1 MLTYPPPP
9 PFLAAWQVLERERN
23 PRPNLTSCKNKELAK
38 LLTRAWDE
46 NPNLRPHA
54 REMEAE
60 LQFLD
65 DAFVRN
71 MQKFKVDGH
80 ECGSD
85 AFSAGAAPTLLVQVD
100 GHECGES
107 CPSAFSGSD
116 ASSAPPTPTMD
127 DSWVCEHQM
136 TITSAQLIDAVC
148 QDDTATLSTLLSM
161 PGAQSLVN
169 HEEEDNGSTL
179 LHIAAQRGHA
189 AITDQLIAAR
199 CNVDRQA
206 KNGAT
211 PLFIAA
217 YHGHAAVTT
226 QLIVARCNVDLQTQT
241 AATPLRIATQQGHA
255 SVTEQLIAAGS
266 NVNFQQPKDGA
277 TPLHIAAH
285 QGHAV
290 IAKQLLAARCDI
302 NLQDTGGNTA
312 LEVAEFQGQPT
323 VAKLLEEEEEKEKAA
338 GAASQQ
344 KKQAQKEQED
354 TEKREARRLLYLLYL
369 YKSTDTDAEGDNYE
383 QKDWERRGARL
394 RQGQRLREEV
404 RESSKECQHAR
415 QQLEKHVSS

>member
-1 MLTYPPPP
+1 LWQKFKVVSLMFLGDMPSANIAPP
-9 PFLAAWQVLERERN
+9 PFLAAWQALECERN
-23 PRPNLTSCKNKELAK
+23 PRPNLTSCKNKVLAK

-54 REMEAE
+54 REMEVE

-71 MQKFKVDGH
+71 MQKMKVDGH
-80 ECGSD
+80 ECGSEGGWTR
-85 AFSAGAAPTLLVQVD
+85 S
-100 GHECGES
+100 S
-107 CPSAFSGSD
+107 CPTIFRGSD
-116 ASSAPPTPTMD
+116 ASSAPPTPTKD
-127 DSWVCEHQM
+127 DSCVCEHQV
-136 TITSAQLIDAVC
+136 TITSAQLINAVC
-148 QDDTATLSTLLSM
+148 QGDTATLSTLLSI

-169 HEEEDNGSTL
+169 HQEEDNGSTL

-189 AITDQLIAAR
+189 AVTDQLIAAR
-199 CNVDRQA
+199 CNVDCQA
-206 KNGAT
+206 KYGAT

-312 LEVAEFQGQPT
+312 LEVAEFQGQHI

-338 GAASQQ
+338 GAASQK
-344 KKQAQKEQED
+344 KKQAKKEQED
-354 TEKREARRLLYLLYL
+354 TETRAARRLLYLLYL
-369 YKSTDTDAEGDNYE
+369 LALLVQKYKY
-383 QKDWERRGARL
+383 
-394 RQGQRLREEV
+394 
-404 RESSKECQHAR
+404 
-415 QQLEKHVSS
+415 

>member
-1 MLTYPPPP
+1 M
-9 PFLAAWQVLERERN
+9 
-23 PRPNLTSCKNKELAK
+23 
-38 LLTRAWDE
+38 
-46 NPNLRPHA
+46 RPHA

-71 MQKFKVDGH
+71 MQKMKVDGH
-80 ECGSD
+80 EC
-85 AFSAGAAPTLLVQVD
+85 
-100 GHECGES
+100 
-107 CPSAFSGSD
+107 GSD
-116 ASSAPPTPTMD
+116 ASSAPPTPTID
-127 DSWVCEHQM
+127 DSCVCEHQV

-148 QDDTATLSTLLSM
+148 QGDTATLSTLLSM

-169 HEEEDNGSTL
+169 HQEEDNGSTL

-189 AITDQLIAAR
+189 AVTDQLIAAR

-241 AATPLRIATQQGHA
+241 AATPLRIASQQGHA

-266 NVNFQQPKDGA
+266 NVNFQQPEDGA

-323 VAKLLEEEEEKEKAA
+323 VVKLLEEEEKKEKAA
-338 GAASQQ
+338 EQ
-344 KKQAQKEQED
+344 KEIQAKKEQED
-354 TEKREARRLLYLLYL
+354 METRKARRLLYLHYL
-369 YKSTDTDAEGDNYE
+369 CKSTNTDAEGDNYE
-383 QKDWERRGARL
+383 QKDWERREARL

-404 RESSKECQHAR
+404 RESSKECQHACH
-415 QQLEKHVSS
+415 QLGKHVSSLFLATL